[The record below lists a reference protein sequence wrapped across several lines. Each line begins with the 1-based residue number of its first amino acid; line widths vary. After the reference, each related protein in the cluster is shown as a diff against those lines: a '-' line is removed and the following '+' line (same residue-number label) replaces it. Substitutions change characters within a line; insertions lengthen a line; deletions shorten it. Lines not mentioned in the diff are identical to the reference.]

1 MAEEKKIQGIPHSHF
16 DGYDGGTEPP
26 AEFMAEL
33 LKGAPAA
40 VQARAAEFAKEQAAA
55 KKVE

>member
-1 MAEEKKIQGIPHSHF
+1 MAEEKKIHGIPHDHF

-26 AEFMAEL
+26 TDFVAEL

-40 VQARAAEFAKEQAAA
+40 VQERAAAFAKEQAAA